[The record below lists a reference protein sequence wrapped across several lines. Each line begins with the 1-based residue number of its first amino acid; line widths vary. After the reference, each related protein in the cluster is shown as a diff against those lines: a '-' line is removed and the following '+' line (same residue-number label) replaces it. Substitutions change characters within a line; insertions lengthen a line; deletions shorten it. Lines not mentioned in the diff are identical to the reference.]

1 MIFKLRGKAMIPK
14 SPTEYVVLGALMS
27 SARHGY
33 EILQFLDSALE
44 TTWRLSTSQ
53 LYVLLKRL
61 EQEGCLESFAESQET
76 RPPKRVFN
84 LTRAG
89 RKAFLEWL
97 SAPVEHVRDL
107 RMEFLSKMFF
117 FDSLSLPG
125 AKDLVNTQ
133 IRVLEKLLDK
143 IQSRPSKDESG
154 FMKLV
159 YAFKAGNVES
169 LLSWLRQEA
178 RPFVEEKRAGK
189 KRSLS
194 KRKQRKVP

>member
-1 MIFKLRGKAMIPK
+1 MPLK

-27 SARHGY
+27 GARHGY
-33 EILQFLDSALE
+33 EIMRFLGCALE
-44 TTWRLSTSQ
+44 ATWRLSTSQ

-61 EQEGCLESFAESQET
+61 EQEGCLESFAESQGT

-97 SAPVEHVRDL
+97 SSPVEHVRDF
-107 RMEFLSKMFF
+107 RMEFLCKMFF
-117 FDSLSLPG
+117 FDYLLLPG
-125 AKDLVNTQ
+125 AKDLVETQ

-143 IQSRPSKDESG
+143 VQRKPNKEETG

-159 YAFKAGNVES
+159 YAFKARNVES
-169 LLSWLRQEA
+169 LLSWLVQEA
-178 RPFVEEKRAGK
+178 RPFVEEKRVGK
-189 KRSLS
+189 RRSLS
-194 KRKQRKVP
+194 KRKERKAP

>member
-1 MIFKLRGKAMIPK
+1 MTPK

-27 SARHGY
+27 GARHGY
-33 EILQFLDSALE
+33 EIMQFLGSALE
-44 TTWRLSTSQ
+44 STWQLSTSQ

-61 EQEGCLESFAESQET
+61 EQEGCLESCSESQES
-76 RPPKRVFN
+76 RPPKRVFK
-84 LTRAG
+84 LTNAG

-97 SAPVEHVRDL
+97 STPVEHVRDF
-107 RMEFLSKMFF
+107 RMEFLCKMFF

-143 IQSRPSKDESG
+143 IQRRPNKDESG

-159 YAFKAGNVES
+159 YGFKARNVES

-178 RPFVEEKRAGK
+178 RPFVEQEKAGK
-189 KRSLS
+189 RRRL
-194 KRKQRKVP
+194 